1 MFEQLNTLQ
10 ARVEPM
16 FAEGNYLQGL
26 NALAGL
32 RPSVDQFFDE
42 VMVMVD
48 DEAVKNNRLA
58 LLQQMYRC
66 FRQVADFSRIQ
77 SK

>member
-1 MFEQLNTLQ
+1 
-10 ARVEPM
+10 M
-16 FAEGNYLQGL
+16 FAEGDYLQGL
-26 NALAGL
+26 NELASI
-32 RPSVDQFFDE
+32 RPAVDQFFDE

-48 DEAVKNNRLA
+48 DEVVKNNRLA
-58 LLQQMYRC
+58 LLQQMFRC